1 MNRLKIFKFTE
12 RFYVH
17 LRKTFLR
24 KSDPINL
31 ITPCF
36 RPARNCFLYLTIQ
49 CVQKVIIEMNDFR
62 EKRNNR

>member
-12 RFYVH
+12 KFYVH
-17 LRKTFLR
+17 VRKTFLR

-36 RPARNCFLYLTIQ
+36 RPARDVCFLYLTIHTVCPKSLETPQ
-49 CVQKVIIEMNDFR
+49 
-62 EKRNNR
+62 